1 LASADILPFLSAGEW
16 VSGEE
21 VARRLEISRAA
32 VWKQIRTLRKRGY
45 EISAST
51 RKGYCLVK
59 KPDLLDRERLLS
71 CLKTG
76 WLGRDLRI
84 AAEVDSTN
92 AAAISM
98 AKSCQSGTVV
108 LAETQT
114 NGRGRLS
121 RPWASPPGGIWMSI
135 ILKPEIP
142 LSEVYQ
148 INMAASVALCRA
160 ICSNLGLDIG
170 IKWPNDLLIGEQ
182 KVCGILME
190 VGAQLDRLD
199 YAVVGLGINAN
210 NSSSDFPPEWRSTSL
225 SLASGREI
233 DRCDLI
239 CRILGSMEEAFE
251 RLGSHE
257 IYEEW
262 RSRSLTL
269 NRRVRIKSS
278 AGDLIGEVVD
288 LADDGALVLRMGHED
303 RRILAGDCIHLRP
316 VEAQE
321 TMESEGDGVVSE

>member
-1 LASADILPFLSAGEW
+1 MASADILSFLSAGEW

-21 VARRLEISRAA
+21 MARRLDISRAA
-32 VWKQIRTLRKRGY
+32 VWKQIRTLRRRGY

-51 RKGYCLVK
+51 RKGYRLVK
-59 KPDLLDRERLLS
+59 KPDLLDREKLLS
-71 CLKTG
+71 CLKTA

-92 AAAISM
+92 AAAI
-98 AKSCQSGTVV
+98 ALAGKCQSGTVV
-108 LAETQT
+108 LAEAQT
-114 NGRGRLS
+114 SGRGRLS

-148 INMAASVALCRA
+148 INMAASVAVCRA
-160 ICSNLGLDIG
+160 IGSYLGLDIG

-225 SLASGREI
+225 SEAAGREI

-278 AGDLIGEVVD
+278 AEDLIGEVVD
-288 LADDGALVLRMGHED
+288 LADDGALVLRMGMK
-303 RRILAGDCIHLRP
+303 RGA
-316 VEAQE
+316 
-321 TMESEGDGVVSE
+321 

>member
-1 LASADILPFLSAGEW
+1 MAAADILSFLSAGEW
-16 VSGEE
+16 ISGEE
-21 VARRLEISRAA
+21 MARRLEISRAA
-32 VWKQIRTLRKRGY
+32 VWKQIRILRRRGY

-59 KPDLLDRERLLS
+59 KPDLLDRERILS
-71 CLKTG
+71 CLKTE

-84 AAEVDSTN
+84 VAEVDSTN

-98 AKSCQSGTVV
+98 AKSCQSGTVI

-114 NGRGRLS
+114 SGRGRLS

-148 INMAASVALCRA
+148 INMAASVAVCRA
-160 ICSNLGLDIG
+160 ICSDLGLDIG

-182 KVCGILME
+182 KVCGILTE
-190 VGAQLDRLD
+190 VGAQLDMLD

-210 NSSSDFPPEWRSTSL
+210 NSSTDFPSEWRSISL
-225 SLASGREI
+225 SLAAGREI

-239 CRILGSMEEAFE
+239 CRILGSMEEAYE
-251 RLGSHE
+251 RLGSRE

-269 NRRVRIKSS
+269 NRRVRITSS
-278 AGDLIGEVVD
+278 AGDLVGDVVD

-316 VEAQE
+316 LEAQ
-321 TMESEGDGVVSE
+321 

>member
-1 LASADILPFLSAGEW
+1 MAAADILSFLSAGEW

-21 VARRLEISRAA
+21 MARRLDISRAA
-32 VWKQIRTLRKRGY
+32 VWKQIRTLRRRGY

-51 RKGYCLVK
+51 RKGYRLVK
-59 KPDLLDRERLLS
+59 KPDLLDRERISS
-71 CLKTG
+71 CLKTQ

-84 AAEVDSTN
+84 VAEVDSTN
-92 AAAISM
+92 AAAI
-98 AKSCQSGTVV
+98 ALAGKCQSGTVV

-160 ICSNLGLDIG
+160 IGSYLGLDMG

-210 NSSSDFPPEWRSTSL
+210 NSSSEFPAEWRSTSL

-239 CRILGSMEEAFE
+239 CRILGSMEEAFD

-269 NRRVRIKSS
+269 NRRVRITSP

-288 LADDGALVLRMGHED
+288 LADDGALVLRMGHEE

>member
-1 LASADILPFLSAGEW
+1 M
-16 VSGEE
+16 
-21 VARRLEISRAA
+21 ARRLNISRAA
-32 VWKQIRTLRKRGY
+32 VWKQIRTLRRRGY

-51 RKGYCLVK
+51 RKGYRLVK
-59 KPDLLDRERLLS
+59 KPDLLDRERISS
-71 CLKTG
+71 CLKTQ
-76 WLGRDLRI
+76 WLGMDLRI
-84 AAEVDSTN
+84 VAEVDSTN
-92 AAAISM
+92 AAAI
-98 AKSCQSGTVV
+98 ALAGKCQSGTVV

-160 ICSNLGLDIG
+160 IGSYLGLDMG

-210 NSSSDFPPEWRSTSL
+210 NSSSEFPAEWRSTSL

-239 CRILGSMEEAFE
+239 CRILGSMEEAFD

-269 NRRVRIKSS
+269 NRRVRITSP

-288 LADDGALVLRMGHED
+288 LADDGALVLRMGHEE